1 MVSPG
6 VTIRVVLDTNVLVS
20 ALLFEN
26 GRLAWLR
33 RTWQTAAIRPVV
45 SESSARELI
54 RVLAYPK
61 FRPTRA
67 DMDRLLADVLPWCET
82 HAGSIKAGQ
91 FQVRDPKD
99 QMFLDL
105 ALAADVPVLVSG
117 DADLLALKHPSLPS
131 LIVTPAE
138 FQIWLENP

>member
-20 ALLFEN
+20 ALLLEN

-33 RTWQTAAIRPVV
+33 RTWQSAAIRPVV
-45 SESSARELI
+45 SESTARELI

-61 FRPTRA
+61 FRLTRA
-67 DMDRLLADVLPWCET
+67 DIDRLLADVLPWCET
-82 HAGSIKAGQ
+82 HASSIKACQ
-91 FQVRDPKD
+91 LQVRDPKD
-99 QMFLDL
+99 QVFLDL

-117 DADLLALKHPSLPS
+117 DADLLALKNSLLPL
-131 LIVTPAE
+131 LILTPAE
-138 FQIWLENP
+138 FQIWLEHP

>member
-1 MVSPG
+1 MVPPG

-33 RTWQTAAIRPVV
+33 RSWQTAAITPVI
-45 SESSARELI
+45 SEFSARELI

-61 FRPTRA
+61 FQLTGA
-67 DMDRLLADVLPWCET
+67 DIDQLLADVLPWCET
-82 HAGSIKAGQ
+82 HSGSIKACQ

-99 QMFLDL
+99 QVFLDL

-117 DADLLALKHPSLPS
+117 DADLLDLKHPSLS
-131 LIVTPAE
+131 LLILTPAA
-138 FQIWLENP
+138 FQIWLDNL